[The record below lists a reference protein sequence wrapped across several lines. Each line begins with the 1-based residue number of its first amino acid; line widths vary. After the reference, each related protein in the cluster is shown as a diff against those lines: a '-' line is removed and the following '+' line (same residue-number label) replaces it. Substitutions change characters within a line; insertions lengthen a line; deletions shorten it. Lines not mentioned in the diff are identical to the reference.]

1 MFGFLCSRQ
10 LLVLKHRRTHLGF
23 LQQNGFFIVKS
34 FTSVGSLV
42 ESNEKPEEE
51 KHSFAVSYLISS
63 CGLSAKSAILAS
75 QSVVFQNP
83 EKPDSV
89 LNVLK
94 ENGFSNAQISQIVRS
109 HPRVLLAH
117 PEKTLLPKIELI
129 RSIGVSSSDLT
140 TIISSNPFLF
150 KTNLKKRLIG
160 SYDFLKTV
168 LVDEK
173 VLTTFKRSPRAFLC
187 DVTNTMAPNIALMRQ
202 LGAPLS
208 TISFLVSNYPSTAFI
223 KHTRFAEAANQVT
236 EMGFDPL
243 KTVFVLAIQALLKMS
258 KPKLESRLEL
268 YKRWGWSRDTALAAF
283 KRHPNCMVV
292 SEENMTKTMDFLVN
306 KSGWTSTDV
315 ATNPAV
321 INLSLEKRIIPRW
334 SVVQI
339 LLAKGLVK
347 NNLALG
353 TVFLP
358 SERVF
363 LEKFVIRFRDDVPQL
378 LKVYQG
384 KMSASCSISV

>member
-23 LQQNGFFIVKS
+23 LQQTGAFIVKS

-51 KHSFAVSYLISS
+51 KHSFVVSYLINS

-75 QSVVFQNP
+75 RSVVFQNP

-89 LNVLK
+89 LNFLK
-94 ENGFSNAQISQIVRS
+94 ENGFSNAQITQIVRS
-109 HPRVLLAH
+109 HPLVLLAH

-140 TIISSNPFLF
+140 TIIASNTLLF
-150 KTNLKKRLIG
+150 KTNLKKRLIP

-173 VLTTFKRSPRAFLC
+173 VLTTFKRSPRAFLS
-187 DVTNTMAPNIALMRQ
+187 DVTNTMAPNIALLRQ

-208 TISFLVSNYPSTAFI
+208 TISIFVSNYPSTASI
-223 KHTRFAEAANQVT
+223 NHARFVEAAHQVT

-268 YKRWGWSRDTALAAF
+268 YKRWGWSRDMALAAF

-292 SEENMTKTMDFLVN
+292 SEENITKTMDFLVN
-306 KSGWTSTDV
+306 KSGWPSTDV
-315 ATNPAV
+315 AANPQV
-321 INLSLEKRIIPRW
+321 IILSLEKRIIPRW

-353 TVFLP
+353 TFLLP

-363 LEKFVIRFRDDVPQL
+363 LEKFVSRFRDDVPQL

>member
-10 LLVLKHRRTHLGF
+10 LEVLKHRRTHLGF

-51 KHSFAVSYLISS
+51 KHYFAVSYLINS

-75 QSVVFQNP
+75 QRVVFQNP

-89 LNVLK
+89 LNFLK
-94 ENGFSNAQISQIVRS
+94 ENGFSNAQISQIVRM
-109 HPRVLLAH
+109 HPQVLLAH
-117 PEKTLLPKIELI
+117 PEKTLLPKIELM
-129 RSIGVSSSDLT
+129 RSIGVSSSDL
-140 TIISSNPFLF
+140 IPILSSKPFLF
-150 KTNLKKRLIG
+150 KTNLEKRIIPC
-160 SYDFLKTV
+160 YDFLKTV

-173 VLTTFKRSPRAFLC
+173 VLKTFKRSTRSFLC
-187 DVTNTMAPNIALMRQ
+187 DVTNTVAPNIALLRQ
-202 LGAPLS
+202 LGVPLS
-208 TISFLVSNYPSTAFI
+208 RISFFVSSYPSVAFI
-223 KHTRFAEAANQVT
+223 KHTRFVEAAQQVT
-236 EMGFDPL
+236 EIGFDPL
-243 KTVFVLAIQALLKMS
+243 KTEFVLAIQALLKMS
-258 KPKLESRLEL
+258 KQKLESRLEL

-306 KSGWTSTDV
+306 KSGWPSTDI
-315 ATNPAV
+315 ASIPRV
-321 INLSLEKRIIPRW
+321 INISLEKRIIPRW

-339 LLAKGLVK
+339 LQAKGLVK
-347 NNLALG
+347 NNLALA
-353 TVFLP
+353 TFLLP

-384 KMSASCSISV
+384 KMSA

>member
-1 MFGFLCSRQ
+1 MFGFLCS
-10 LLVLKHRRTHLGF
+10 VLKHRRTHLGF
-23 LQQNGFFIVKS
+23 LQQTGVFIVKS

-51 KHSFAVSYLISS
+51 KHSFVVSYLINS

-75 QSVVFQNP
+75 RSVVFQNP

-89 LNVLK
+89 LNFLK

-109 HPRVLLAH
+109 HPLVLLAH

-129 RSIGVSSSDLT
+129 RSIGISSSDLT
-140 TIISSNPFLF
+140 TIIASNTLLF

-173 VLTTFKRSPRAFLC
+173 VLTTFKRSPRAFLS

-208 TISFLVSNYPSTAFI
+208 TISFLVSNHPSTAFI
-223 KHTRFAEAANQVT
+223 KHTRFAEAAHQVT

-243 KTVFVLAIQALLKMS
+243 KMVFVLAIQALLKMS

-306 KSGWTSTDV
+306 KSGWPSTDV
-315 ATNPAV
+315 ATNPRV

-353 TVFLP
+353 TFLLP

-384 KMSASCSISV
+384 KMSASCQISV